1 MALKATI
8 FKADMQI
15 ADMDR
20 GYYQSHSLTT
30 ARHPSENNERMM
42 VRLLAFAL
50 NATEDMQ
57 FTRGLSSEDEPDL
70 WEKDLIGGVT
80 TWIEVG
86 LPDERRIRKAC
97 NQSKNVIIYAYG
109 DNAAP
114 VWRDQNKA
122 VIRRF
127 DNLSICFIP
136 EDQVAG
142 MAEHVERTMNLQC
155 TMQDGQ
161 IMLSSDSGVIDI
173 TPEVWK
179 GAEKA

>member
-20 GYYQSHSLTT
+20 CYYQSHALTT

-50 NATEDMQ
+50 NASDNMQ
-57 FTRGLSSEDEPDL
+57 FTRGLSSDDEPDL

-97 NQSKNVIIYAYG
+97 HQAEKVIIYAYG
-109 DNAAP
+109 DRAAP
-114 VWRDQNKA
+114 VWKEQNKSI
-122 VIRRF
+122 IRRF
-127 DNLSICFIP
+127 DNLNICFIP
-136 EDQVAG
+136 EAEVSA
-142 MAEHVERTMNLQC
+142 MADMTERTMSLQC
-155 TMQDGQ
+155 TMQDGMV
-161 IMLSSDSGVIDI
+161 MLSSDQGVVEIH
-173 TPEVWK
+173 PEIWN
-179 GAEKA
+179 GFE